1 MGQYY
6 HCARCNTIFEHTEG
20 AWAKC
25 LNCGAMAV
33 TQVEV
38 TGRHG

>member
-1 MGQYY
+1 MSYY
-6 HCARCNTIFEHTEG
+6 QCARCNAIFEHTEG

-25 LNCGAMAV
+25 PECGAMAV
-33 TQVEV
+33 TQIEV